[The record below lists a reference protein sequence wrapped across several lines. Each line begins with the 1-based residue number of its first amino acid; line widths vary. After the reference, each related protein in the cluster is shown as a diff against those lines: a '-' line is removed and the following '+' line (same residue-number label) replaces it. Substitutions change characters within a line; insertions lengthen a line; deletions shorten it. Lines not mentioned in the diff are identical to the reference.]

1 MGIILPN
8 LGFVLIKNIPEYEG
22 GMVQGYPFELT
33 FASQFTSLGQMC
45 CNEWI
50 YCLRS
55 FNIESMCVLISLIF
69 CKHVI

>member
-1 MGIILPN
+1 MGIILHN

-33 FASQFTSLGQMC
+33 FASQFTLLGQMC

-50 YCLRS
+50 YCLR
-55 FNIESMCVLISLIF
+55 
-69 CKHVI
+69 